1 MNRKPDGNGNPG
13 SEREVIERFPE
24 LRVLVVG
31 DVMLD
36 VYEFCRTGD
45 SKPIDSE
52 KAGKRAYKAQ
62 ETIKVLG
69 GAGNVAANLAS
80 LDVRTALVGVTGDD
94 EHYFKIRDL
103 AEGLSIRHGLIRDGS
118 RPTTTK
124 ARLYLDDDYL
134 LRRDTESTGRVG
146 DRISAALVK
155 EVLRALPDTDVVIL
169 SDYDKGVFSTGRAGT
184 GSGSTASGDTGSD
197 DTGISGTGHIGTGIT
212 GTGNTDTG
220 SAGQIIRECRLHEI
234 PVVVDFKPGNREAFA
249 GADIIA
255 PNAAEAAELIGGFSL
270 DRLETDCRRLHAL
283 LGCGNTVVTLG
294 EHGLCGVGPG
304 GFFHVPG
311 HRVEPL
317 DKVGCGD
324 TVRAGLAIGTAL
336 GLSLEE
342 AGELAN
348 DAATVIVQ
356 KPATSVL
363 SRRELRDFVARKR
376 KVDPRPEAVP
386 AGRGGA
392 SDG

>member
-1 MNRKPDGNGNPG
+1 MNRKPKNNRSG
-13 SEREVIERFPE
+13 ELEVIDRFPE
-24 LRVLVVG
+24 LRALVVG
-31 DVMLD
+31 DIMLD

-52 KAGKRAYKAQ
+52 KAGKRAYRAQ

-80 LDVRTALVGVTGDD
+80 LDVQTALVGVAGND
-94 EHYFKIRDL
+94 EHYFKVRDL
-103 AEGLSIRHGLIRDGS
+103 ADGLSIRHGLIRDEH

-124 ARLYLDDDYL
+124 ARLYLDDNYL
-134 LRRDTESTGRVG
+134 LRRDTECTDRVD
-146 DRISAALVK
+146 DRTSAALVK
-155 EVLRALPDTDVVIL
+155 EVLRALPETDVVIL
-169 SDYDKGVFSTGRAGT
+169 SDYDKGVFSAE
-184 GSGSTASGDTGSD
+184 
-197 DTGISGTGHIGTGIT
+197 
-212 GTGNTDTG
+212 

-270 DRLETDCRRLHAL
+270 ERLESDCQCLHDA
-283 LGCGNTVVTLG
+283 LGCRNTVVTLG
-294 EHGLCGVGPG
+294 EHGLCGVGTG

-311 HRVEPL
+311 HRVEPV

-324 TVRAGLAIGTAL
+324 TVRAGLAIGAAL
-336 GLSLEE
+336 GLPLKE

-363 SRRELRDFVARKR
+363 SRRELHDFVSRKIEG
-376 KVDPRPEAVP
+376 EAQPATVL
-386 AGRGGA
+386 AGREGGT
-392 SDG
+392 DR

>member
-1 MNRKPDGNGNPG
+1 MNRKPPNNH
-13 SEREVIERFPE
+13 SWKRELIDRFPD

-103 AEGLSIRHGLIRDGS
+103 ADGLSIRHGLIRDES

-124 ARLYLDDDYL
+124 VRLYLDDDYL
-134 LRRDTESTGRVG
+134 LRRDTESTGRVDG
-146 DRISAALVK
+146 RISAALVK
-155 EVLRALPDTDVVIL
+155 EVLRALPETDAVVL
-169 SDYDKGVFSTGRAGT
+169 SDYDKGVF
-184 GSGSTASGDTGSD
+184 TAE
-197 DTGISGTGHIGTGIT
+197 
-212 GTGNTDTG
+212 N
-220 SAGQIIRECRLHEI
+220 AGQIIGECRLHEI
-234 PVVVDFKPGNREAFA
+234 PVVVDFKPGNRAAFA

-255 PNAAEAAELIGGFSL
+255 PNASEAAALIGGFST
-270 DRLETDCRRLHAL
+270 DRLETDCRRLHDA
-283 LGCGNTVVTLG
+283 LGCRNTVVTLG
-294 EHGLCGVGPG
+294 EQGLCGFGTG
-304 GFFHVPG
+304 GFFHVSG
-311 HRVEPL
+311 HRVVPV
-317 DKVGCGD
+317 DRVGCGD
-324 TVRAGLAIGTAL
+324 TVRAGLAIGAAL
-336 GLSLEE
+336 GLPLRE

-363 SRRELRDFVARKR
+363 SRRELRDFVSRKCAGETQS
-376 KVDPRPEAVP
+376 EAVL
-386 AGRGGA
+386 AGREGEP
-392 SDG
+392 SE

>member
-1 MNRKPDGNGNPG
+1 MNRKLTNDHG
-13 SEREVIERFPE
+13 SERDVIERFPA
-24 LRVLVVG
+24 LRALVVG

-80 LDVRTALVGVTGDD
+80 LDVRTTLVGVTGDD
-94 EHYFKIRDL
+94 EHYFKIREL
-103 AEGLSIRHGLIRDGS
+103 ADGLAIRHGLIRDGS

-124 ARLYLDDDYL
+124 ARLYLDDGYL
-134 LRRDTESTGRVG
+134 LRRDTESTDRVD

-169 SDYDKGVFSTGRAGT
+169 SDYDKGVFSRG
-184 GSGSTASGDTGSD
+184 SGDTGSASTESAS
-197 DTGISGTGHIGTGIT
+197 TGIGG
-212 GTGNTDTG
+212 TG

-255 PNAAEAAELIGGFSL
+255 PNAAEAAELIGGFSM
-270 DRLETDCRRLHAL
+270 DRLESDCRCLHDA
-283 LGCGNTVVTLG
+283 LGCRNTVVTLG
-294 EHGLCGVGPG
+294 EHGLCGVGTG

-311 HRVEPL
+311 HRVEPV

-324 TVRAGLAIGTAL
+324 TVRAGLAIGAAL

-376 KVDPRPEAVP
+376 AAGTRPEAVL
-386 AGRGGA
+386 AGRGEA

>member
-1 MNRKPDGNGNPG
+1 MNRKPTNTHRL
-13 SEREVIERFPE
+13 EREVIGRFPE
-24 LRVLVVG
+24 LRALVVG

-52 KAGKRAYKAQ
+52 QAGKRAYKAQ
-62 ETIKVLG
+62 ETIKALG

-80 LDVRTALVGVTGDD
+80 LDVHTTLVGVTGDD
-94 EHYFKIRDL
+94 EHYFKVREL
-103 AEGLSIRHGLIRDGS
+103 ADGLSIRLGLIRDAD

-124 ARLYLDDDYL
+124 ARLYLDDNYL
-134 LRRDTESTGRVG
+134 LRRDTESTDLVD

-155 EVLRALPDTDVVIL
+155 EVLRALPETDVVIL
-169 SDYDKGVFSTGRAGT
+169 SDYDKGVFA
-184 GSGSTASGDTGSD
+184 AE
-197 DTGISGTGHIGTGIT
+197 
-212 GTGNTDTG
+212 

-270 DRLETDCRRLHAL
+270 DRLESDCRRLHDA
-283 LGCGNTVVTLG
+283 LGCRNTVVTLG
-294 EHGLCGVGPG
+294 EHGLCGCGTG

-311 HRVEPL
+311 HRVEPV
-317 DKVGCGD
+317 DRVGCGD
-324 TVRAGLAIGTAL
+324 TVRAGLGIGAAL
-336 GLSLEE
+336 GLSLRE

-363 SRRELRDFVARKR
+363 SRQELHDFVSSK
-376 KVDPRPEAVP
+376 EELWS
-386 AGRGGA
+386 A
-392 SDG
+392 SV

>member
-13 SEREVIERFPE
+13 SEREVIDRFPE

-103 AEGLSIRHGLIRDGS
+103 ADGLSIRHGLIRDGS

-134 LRRDTESTGRVG
+134 LRRDTESTGRVD

-155 EVLRALPDTDVVIL
+155 EVLRTLPETDVVVL
-169 SDYDKGVFSTGRAGT
+169 SDYDKGVFSTG
-184 GSGSTASGDTGSD
+184 SG
-197 DTGISGTGHIGTGIT
+197 GTGHIGTGIT

-311 HRVEPL
+311 HRVEPV

-324 TVRAGLAIGTAL
+324 TVRSGLAIGAAL

>member
-1 MNRKPDGNGNPG
+1 MNRKPKDTRNR
-13 SEREVIERFPE
+13 ELEVIDRFPG
-24 LRVLVVG
+24 LRALVVG
-31 DVMLD
+31 DIMLD

-80 LDVRTALVGVTGDD
+80 LDVRTALVGVTGND

-103 AEGLSIRHGLIRDGS
+103 ADGLSIQHGLIRDEI

-124 ARLYLDDDYL
+124 ARLYLDDSYL
-134 LRRDTESTGRVG
+134 LRRDTECT
-146 DRISAALVK
+146 DRLDDRTSAALVK

-169 SDYDKGVFSTGRAGT
+169 SDYDKGVFTEE
-184 GSGSTASGDTGSD
+184 
-197 DTGISGTGHIGTGIT
+197 
-212 GTGNTDTG
+212 N
-220 SAGQIIRECRLHEI
+220 AGQIIRECRLHEI
-234 PVVVDFKPGNREAFA
+234 PVVVDFKPANREVFA

-255 PNAAEAAELIGGFSL
+255 PNAAEAAELNGGFLL
-270 DRLETDCRRLHAL
+270 DRLESDCQRLHAL
-283 LGCGNTVVTLG
+283 LGSRNTVVTLG
-294 EHGLCGVGPG
+294 EHGICGVGAS

-311 HRVEPL
+311 HRVEPV

-324 TVRAGLAIGTAL
+324 TVRAGLAIGAAL
-336 GLSLEE
+336 GLPLRE
-342 AGELAN
+342 AAELAN

-363 SRRELRDFVARKR
+363 SRRELHDFVSRKI
-376 KVDPRPEAVP
+376 DGEPRPAAIL
-386 AGRGGA
+386 AGRE
-392 SDG
+392 DDLDR

>member
-1 MNRKPDGNGNPG
+1 MNRKPDSHPG
-13 SEREVIERFPE
+13 SEIEVIERFPD
-24 LRVLVVG
+24 LRALVVG
-31 DVMLD
+31 DIMLD

-80 LDVRTALVGVTGDD
+80 LDVQTTLVGVTGND

-103 AEGLSIRHGLIRDGS
+103 ADDLEIRHGLIRDER
-118 RPTTTK
+118 RPTTIK

-134 LRRDTESTGRVG
+134 LRRDTECTVRVDG
-146 DRISAALVK
+146 GTSSALAK
-155 EVLRALPDTDVVIL
+155 EVLRALPETDVVIL
-169 SDYDKGVFSTGRAGT
+169 SDYDKGVC
-184 GSGSTASGDTGSD
+184 TAA
-197 DTGISGTGHIGTGIT
+197 
-212 GTGNTDTG
+212 NT
-220 SAGQIIRECRLHEI
+220 GQIIRECRLHEI
-234 PVVVDFKPGNREAFA
+234 PVVVDFKPGNRAFFA

-255 PNAAEAAELIGGFSL
+255 PNAAEAAELIGGFSM
-270 DRLETDCRRLHAL
+270 DRLDSDCRRLHAS
-283 LGCGNTVVTLG
+283 LGCRNTVVTLG
-294 EHGLCGVGPG
+294 EQGLCGVGPG
-304 GFFHVPG
+304 GFFHVRG
-311 HRVEPL
+311 HRVKPV

-324 TVRAGLAIGTAL
+324 TVRAGLAIGAAL

-342 AGELAN
+342 SGELAN

-363 SRRELRDFVARKR
+363 SRGELRDFVSGKQKFSPPPA
-376 KVDPRPEAVP
+376 AAL
-386 AGRGGA
+386 AGRREA
-392 SDG
+392 SAR

>member
-13 SEREVIERFPE
+13 SEREVIDRFPE

-80 LDVRTALVGVTGDD
+80 LDVRTTLVGVTGDD
-94 EHYFKIRDL
+94 EHYFRIRDL
-103 AEGLSIRHGLIRDGS
+103 ADGLSIRHGLIRDGS

-134 LRRDTESTGRVG
+134 LRRDTESTGRVD

-155 EVLRALPDTDVVIL
+155 EVLRTLPETDVVVL
-169 SDYDKGVFSTGRAGT
+169 SDYDKGVFSTG
-184 GSGSTASGDTGSD
+184 SG
-197 DTGISGTGHIGTGIT
+197 GTGHIGTGIT

-220 SAGQIIRECRLHEI
+220 SAGQIIRECRLQEI

-392 SDG
+392 SHG

>member
-1 MNRKPDGNGNPG
+1 MNRKPTNTHR
-13 SEREVIERFPE
+13 SEREVIDRFPE
-24 LRVLVVG
+24 LRALVVG

-36 VYEFCRTGD
+36 VYESCRTGD

-52 KAGKRAYKAQ
+52 QAGKRAYKAQ

-80 LDVRTALVGVTGDD
+80 LDVHTTLVGVTGDD
-94 EHYFKIRDL
+94 EHYFKVRDL
-103 AEGLSIRHGLIRDGS
+103 ADGLSIRHGLIRDAG

-124 ARLYLDDDYL
+124 VRLYLDDSYL
-134 LRRDTESTGRVG
+134 LRRDTESTDRVG

-155 EVLRALPDTDVVIL
+155 EVLRALPETDVVIL
-169 SDYDKGVFSTGRAGT
+169 SDYDKGVFA
-184 GSGSTASGDTGSD
+184 AE
-197 DTGISGTGHIGTGIT
+197 
-212 GTGNTDTG
+212 

-234 PVVVDFKPGNREAFA
+234 PVVVDFKPGNRTFFT

-270 DRLETDCRRLHAL
+270 DRLESDCRRLHDA
-283 LGCGNTVVTLG
+283 LGCRNTVVTLG
-294 EHGLCGVGPG
+294 EHGLCGCGTG

-311 HRVEPL
+311 HRVEPV
-317 DKVGCGD
+317 DRVGCGD
-324 TVRAGLAIGTAL
+324 TVRAGLAIGAAL
-336 GLSLEE
+336 GLSLRE

-363 SRRELRDFVARKR
+363 SRQELQDFVSSK
-376 KVDPRPEAVP
+376 EELWS
-386 AGRGGA
+386 A
-392 SDG
+392 SV

>member
-1 MNRKPDGNGNPG
+1 MNRNPMDNRLG
-13 SEREVIERFPE
+13 LSEVIDRFPA
-24 LRVLVVG
+24 LRALVVG

-52 KAGKRAYKAQ
+52 KPGKRAYKAQ
-62 ETIKVLG
+62 DTIKVLG

-80 LDVRTALVGVTGDD
+80 LDVRTTLVGVTGND

-103 AEGLSIRHGLIRDGS
+103 ADGLSIRHGLIRDAG
-118 RPTTTK
+118 RPTTIK
-124 ARLYLDDDYL
+124 ARLYLDDEYV
-134 LRRDTESTGRVG
+134 LRRDTESTDRVD
-146 DRISAALVK
+146 DRISAALMK
-155 EVLRALPDTDVVIL
+155 EVVRALPETDVVIL
-169 SDYDKGVFSTGRAGT
+169 SDYDKGVFSRE
-184 GSGSTASGDTGSD
+184 
-197 DTGISGTGHIGTGIT
+197 
-212 GTGNTDTG
+212 
-220 SAGQIIRECRLHEI
+220 SAGQIIRDCRLHEI

-270 DRLETDCRRLHAL
+270 DRLESDCRRLHDA
-283 LGCGNTVVTLG
+283 LGCRNTVVTLG
-294 EHGLCGVGPG
+294 EHGLCGYGTG

-311 HRVEPL
+311 HRVDPV

-324 TVRAGLAIGTAL
+324 TVRAGLAIGAAL
-336 GLSLEE
+336 GLSLRA

-363 SRRELRDFVARKR
+363 SRQELRDFVSSEIERNAL
-376 KVDPRPEAVP
+376 PGAVL
-386 AGRGGA
+386 AGRAGEP
-392 SDG
+392 DR

>member
-1 MNRKPDGNGNPG
+1 MTPNPMDNRR
-13 SEREVIERFPE
+13 SALEVIDRFPA
-24 LRVLVVG
+24 LRALVVG

-52 KAGKRAYKAQ
+52 QAGKRAYKAQ

-80 LDVRTALVGVTGDD
+80 LDVRTTLVGVTGND
-94 EHYFKIRDL
+94 EHYFRIRDL
-103 AEGLSIRHGLIRDGS
+103 ADGLSIRHGLIRDAH

-134 LRRDTESTGRVG
+134 LRRDTECTDGLDDG
-146 DRISAALVK
+146 ISAALVK
-155 EVLRALPDTDVVIL
+155 EVLRVLPETDVVIL
-169 SDYDKGVFSTGRAGT
+169 SDYDKGVFSRE
-184 GSGSTASGDTGSD
+184 
-197 DTGISGTGHIGTGIT
+197 
-212 GTGNTDTG
+212 

-255 PNAAEAAELIGGFSL
+255 PNAAEAAELSGGFSP
-270 DRLETDCRRLHAL
+270 DRLEDRLESDCRRLHDA
-283 LGCGNTVVTLG
+283 LGCRNTVVTLG
-294 EHGLCGVGPG
+294 EDGLCGVGAG

-311 HRVEPL
+311 HRVVPV

-324 TVRAGLAIGTAL
+324 TVRAGLAIGAAL
-336 GLSLEE
+336 GLPLRE

-363 SRRELRDFVARKR
+363 SRRELQDFVSRKE
-376 KVDPRPEAVP
+376 DLWS
-386 AGRGGA
+386 A
-392 SDG
+392 SV

>member
-13 SEREVIERFPE
+13 GEREVIERFPE

-94 EHYFKIRDL
+94 EHYFRIRDL
-103 AEGLSIRHGLIRDGS
+103 ADGLSIRHGLIRDGS

-134 LRRDTESTGRVG
+134 LRRDTESTGRVD

-155 EVLRALPDTDVVIL
+155 EVLRTLPETDVVVL
-169 SDYDKGVFSTGRAGT
+169 SDYDKGVFSTG
-184 GSGSTASGDTGSD
+184 SG
-197 DTGISGTGHIGTGIT
+197 GTGHIGTGIT
-212 GTGNTDTG
+212 GTGDTDTG

-311 HRVEPL
+311 HRVEPV

-324 TVRAGLAIGTAL
+324 TVRAGLAIGAAL

-386 AGRGGA
+386 AGRGGT

>member
-1 MNRKPDGNGNPG
+1 MNRKPENNR
-13 SEREVIERFPE
+13 SWERGVIDRFPE
-24 LRVLVVG
+24 LRALVVG

-80 LDVRTALVGVTGDD
+80 LDVRTTLVGVTGDD
-94 EHYFKIRDL
+94 EHYFKVRGL
-103 AEGLSIRHGLIRDGS
+103 ADGLSIRHSLIRDES

-134 LRRDTESTGRVG
+134 LRRDTESTGRVD

-155 EVLRALPDTDVVIL
+155 EVLRALPETDVVVL
-169 SDYDKGVFSTGRAGT
+169 SDYDKGVFARE
-184 GSGSTASGDTGSD
+184 
-197 DTGISGTGHIGTGIT
+197 
-212 GTGNTDTG
+212 

-255 PNAAEAAELIGGFSL
+255 PNAAEAAELVGEFSL
-270 DRLETDCRRLHAL
+270 DRLESGCRHLHAL
-283 LGCGNTVVTLG
+283 LGCRNTVVTLG
-294 EHGLCGVGPG
+294 EHGLCGYGTS
-304 GFFHVPG
+304 GFFQVSG
-311 HRVEPL
+311 HRVEPV

-324 TVRAGLAIGTAL
+324 TVRAGLAIGAAL
-336 GLSLEE
+336 GLPLRE

-363 SRRELRDFVARKR
+363 SRRELHDFVSRRHAEEA
-376 KVDPRPEAVP
+376 RPEAAL
-386 AGRGGA
+386 AGREGEPA
-392 SDG
+392 E

>member
-1 MNRKPDGNGNPG
+1 MNGNAVDN
-13 SEREVIERFPE
+13 SHSSAEVIDRFQD
-24 LRVLVVG
+24 LRALVVG
-31 DVMLD
+31 DIMLD

-80 LDVRTALVGVTGDD
+80 LDVGTSLVGVTGDD

-103 AEGLSIRHGLIRDGS
+103 ADGLSIRHGLIRDAN
-118 RPTTTK
+118 RPTTIK
-124 ARLYLDDDYL
+124 ARLYLDDSYV
-134 LRRDTESTGRVG
+134 LRRDTENSERVD
-146 DRISAALVK
+146 DRISAALMK
-155 EVLRALPDTDVVIL
+155 EVVRALPETDVVIL
-169 SDYDKGVFSTGRAGT
+169 SDYDKGVFSRSIAE
-184 GSGSTASGDTGSD
+184 
-197 DTGISGTGHIGTGIT
+197 
-212 GTGNTDTG
+212 
-220 SAGQIIRECRLHEI
+220 QIIRDCRLHDV
-234 PVVVDFKPGNREAFA
+234 PVVVDFKPGNRTFFA

-270 DRLETDCRRLHAL
+270 DRLESDCRRLHAT
-283 LGCGNTVVTLG
+283 LGCRNTVVTLG

-311 HRVEPL
+311 HRVEPV

-324 TVRAGLAIGTAL
+324 TVRAGLAIGAAL
-336 GLSLEE
+336 GLPLHA

-363 SRRELRDFVARKR
+363 SRQELGDFVSRKNE
-376 KVDPRPEAVP
+376 KKAHSGAVY
-386 AGRGGA
+386 AGREGEP
-392 SDG
+392 DR